1 MEQQLDHSESDH
13 AAEHLGTRWQQ
24 ADMLRTIRDCI
35 ARAGIPYADLNH
47 GPTLYPDAVRLL
59 SKDAALGRQVREDA
73 AAMGVEPG
81 RVGEVLRSVDKLHGT
96 AHAWRSGGMSCGQA
110 MRRVDDILARL
121 SPAPERD
128 AAPTRCLNCDND
140 IETGGCRCPLQGSP
154 S

>member
-1 MEQQLDHSESDH
+1 MSERYTYEWDGSSDAYMIH
-13 AAEHLGTRWQQ
+13 GGS
-24 ADMLRTIRDCI
+24 
-35 ARAGIPYADLNH
+35 ARQEIGQWYESEDELNE
-47 GPTLYPDAVRLL
+47 LL
-59 SKDAALGRQVREDA
+59 NAAALGRQVREAA

-81 RVGEVLRSVDKLHGT
+81 RVGEILRNVDKLHGT

-110 MRRVDDILARL
+110 MRLVDDTLARL